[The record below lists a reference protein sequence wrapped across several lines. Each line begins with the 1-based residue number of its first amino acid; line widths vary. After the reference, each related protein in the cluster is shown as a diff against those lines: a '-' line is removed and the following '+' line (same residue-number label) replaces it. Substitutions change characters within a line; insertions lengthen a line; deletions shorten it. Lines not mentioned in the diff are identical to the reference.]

1 MTNCPTELTRKRRK
15 AVLKV
20 LGDRMAVVF
29 AGEGGAGLHG
39 APWRPNPHFEYLTGL
54 RDEPGAILLLD
65 PSHPQKMRRCMLFL
79 KPRDPEMERWD
90 GVRPTIGGPLREQL
104 GFPSIFRT
112 STFGRWVTEAAKR
125 NRGFVALHPPASP
138 DAPLSPDL
146 ELFGKISAR
155 IPGRTTEEA
164 FGLVPNLRH
173 AKDEWEIDRT
183 RAAAVATASGYA
195 DALPWFRDGANE
207 SDIQREVEHG
217 YRCHGAEGPHY
228 GTIVGGGVRGTMLHY
243 INNDQPLIEND
254 LVVLDSG
261 ARVDG
266 YGADVTRT
274 IPVGG
279 TFTPRAKEIYN
290 IVLSALD
297 AAIAVVKPGVT
308 FAEIDEAARSI
319 IKDAGYG
326 ETFIHGI
333 GHHLGLEVHD
343 DGGEGPLQEGAII
356 TVEPGIYLES
366 EGLGCRIE
374 DDILVTADGHE
385 NLTKMIPRTVE
396 EVEQAFA
403 NSN

>member
-1 MTNCPTELTRKRRK
+1 MTICPSELTISRRK
-15 AVLKV
+15 AILKV
-20 LGDRMAVVF
+20 LGDRIAVVF
-29 AGEGGAGLHG
+29 AGDGGSGLHG
-39 APWRPNPHFEYLTGL
+39 APWRPNPHFEYLTGI
-54 RDEPGAILLLD
+54 RNEPGAILLLD
-65 PSHPQKMRRCMLFL
+65 PSNPLKNRKCMLFL

-90 GVRPTIGGPLREQL
+90 GARPTINGALRKQL
-104 GFPSIFRT
+104 GFASIFRT
-112 STFGRWVTEAAKR
+112 YTFGRWVTEAAKR
-125 NRGFVALHPPASP
+125 NRGFVALHPPAHP

-146 ELFGKISAR
+146 ELFAKLSAR
-155 IPGRTTEEA
+155 IPNRTTEEA
-164 FGLVPNLRH
+164 FDLVPRLRH
-173 AKDEWEIDRT
+173 AKDEWEINRT
-183 RAAAVATASGYA
+183 RAAVAATASGYA
-195 DALPWFRDGANE
+195 DGLPWFREGANE
-207 SDIQREVEHG
+207 ADVQREVEHG
-217 YRCHGAEGPHY
+217 YRCHGSEGPHY

-243 INNDQPLIEND
+243 IDNDQPLTEGD

-297 AAIAVVKPGVT
+297 AAIAIVKPGVT
-308 FAEIDEAARSI
+308 FGEIDEVARTI

-356 TVEPGIYLES
+356 TIEPGIYLES

-385 NLTKMIPRTVE
+385 NLSKMIPRTVE
-396 EVEQAFA
+396 EIESAFA
-403 NSN
+403 SSD